1 MLEAAANETVV
12 EETVDGVN
20 KSSTG
25 GSAEAAHQ
33 ASLALK
39 KQRLMKAAKAAKL
52 AQEAIDGPRA
62 DNDKSDEELAA
73 EKEAEKK
80 AAKIVEETEQSVT
93 GGTGNYEPA
102 KVSKKKKKNS
112 ATKTKVEKKTTSS
125 AKLAITGAATGCLQ
139 HW

>member
-1 MLEAAANETVV
+1 
-12 EETVDGVN
+12 
-20 KSSTG
+20 
-25 GSAEAAHQ
+25 
-33 ASLALK
+33 
-39 KQRLMKAAKAAKL
+39 MKAAKAAKL

-112 ATKTKVEKKTTSS
+112 ATKTKVEKKRPH
-125 AKLAITGAATGCLQ
+125 LASWQLQ
-139 HW
+139 VLPLVPLALVALLALPPEHRWRRGSG